1 MRMIEEVF
9 FILHQS
15 NNFDSITFV
24 RSVNLLN
31 NEFRRVRIQQVN
43 V

>member
-1 MRMIEEVF
+1 MIEEVF